1 MDTGII
7 IQKPPRISRN
17 DTLLNGI
24 GVEDKICL
32 NLNVLGIKNQ
42 KQNVT
47 VAKIELL
54 QLCK

>member
-7 IQKPPRISRN
+7 IQKPPRIRRN

-47 VAKIELL
+47 VAKIEFL